1 MKASLA
7 KLTKIPLIIRVVSLY
22 VCFGLAGWWLTGV
35 TETPVLAYT
44 PPIEKPKP
52 AVFVQSTIS
61 GKPISVHVPRLG
73 IDLLI
78 VDGAYDRATDSW
90 TLTDDK
96 AQFATMTDQ
105 PNDHSGNTFI
115 YGHNTD
121 RVFARLAG
129 LVSGDI
135 VQVKTANGHIFSYAY
150 SGEQSV
156 LPTNTSVL
164 SDTSATPR
172 LTLMTCEGWL
182 SQTRRIMY
190 FDFKEVI

>member
-1 MKASLA
+1 M
-7 KLTKIPLIIRVVSLY
+7 VSLY
-22 VCFGLAGWWLTGV
+22 VCFGLAGWWFTVV
-35 TETPVLAYT
+35 TEAPTLAYT
-44 PPIEKPKP
+44 PPTPKP
-52 AVFVQSTIS
+52 QPSAVIVESTIS
-61 GKPISVHVPRLG
+61 GKPVSIHVPRLG
-73 IDLLI
+73 IELAI

-121 RVFARLAG
+121 QVFARLSG
-129 LVSGDI
+129 LISGDI
-135 VQVKTANGHIFSYAY
+135 VEVKTDNGHTFSYVY

-164 SDTSATPR
+164 SDTPATPR